1 MNIHKSKIL
10 KGFFVRFSITAFI
23 LIVAFS
29 IQLSQGQKVTTDP
42 ERTEDGTCSTCTV
55 DYLGLDYDESEDGTC
70 STCTVDY
77 LGLDYDESEDG
88 TCSTCTV
95 GDLLLEND
103 D

>member
-10 KGFFVRFSITAFI
+10 EGFFVRFSITAII

-42 ERTEDGTCSTCTV
+42 ERTEDGTCAACSV

-70 STCTVDY
+70 AACAVDD

-88 TCSTCTV
+88 TCSVCTV
-95 GDLLLEND
+95 DDLLTKD
-103 D
+103 